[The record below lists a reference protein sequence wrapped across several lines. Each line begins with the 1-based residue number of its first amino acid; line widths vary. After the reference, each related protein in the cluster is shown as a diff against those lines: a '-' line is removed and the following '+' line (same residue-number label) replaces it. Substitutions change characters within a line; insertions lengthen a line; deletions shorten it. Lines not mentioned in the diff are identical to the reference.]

1 MSTIFLGGHMDTN
14 VLSAPASRRNRRHA
28 PEFRARV
35 IAACLQPG
43 VSIAAVALAN
53 GLNANLARRWMAESA
68 KSRDT
73 GLSKTATTLAPV
85 HPNPAFIPVKL
96 ESEPPASTPL
106 HADIRIE
113 LQHGATTVQVHW
125 PLQAS
130 SQCAHWLREV
140 LA

>member
-1 MSTIFLGGHMDTN
+1 MHTPEIQMPQVG
-14 VLSAPASRRNRRHA
+14 RR
-28 PEFRARV
+28 RARYSDEFKRQV
-35 IAACLQPG
+35 ITACLEPG
-43 VSIAAVALAN
+43 VSTAAIALAN

-96 ESEPPASTPL
+96 ESEPPASTPV

-113 LQHGATTVQVHW
+113 LQHGATTVQVHL